1 MKITYRV
8 MLIGIAVLG
17 LGFGVSFG
25 AGVAYGHGNPKTQS
39 GGLTQAQLNSLL
51 GITTASAAGGTG
63 GTGGGSGAAAT
74 AIAGRG
80 GAGGGALQ
88 TLTNSATGQITAIN
102 GNTITIQTRTGT
114 EKVNLAA
121 STTYQKLTSAA
132 VSDFKVGDSI
142 VASGS
147 RNSDGSFDA
156 KAVSPLPPEL
166 QALLGGTGG
175 GGASATPTGR

>member
-1 MKITYRV
+1 MKITYRM

-51 GITTASAAGGTG
+51 GINTASASGGTGTTTG
-63 GTGGGSGAAAT
+63 GTGAAAT
-74 AIAGRG
+74 TVAGRG
-80 GAGGGALQ
+80 GAGGALQ
-88 TLTNSATGQITAIN
+88 ALASAATGQITAIS

-114 EKVNLAA
+114 EKVNLSA
-121 STTYQKLTSAA
+121 STTYQKLTSATA
-132 VSDFKVGDSI
+132 SDFKVGDSI

-156 KAVSPLPPEL
+156 KAVGPLPPEL
-166 QALLGGTGG
+166 QALLGGSGG
-175 GGASATPTGR
+175 GAASATPSGR